1 MGVGSKSNTVERDK
15 PVDGLGGLP
24 KLAAAQGTGKG
35 KPTEDRPAEGVP
47 EPVATAAM
55 LGELGREIEC
65 LSSKGEESVEGF
77 LAVEKDASVE
87 GAEVM
92 FERMV

>member
-1 MGVGSKSNTVERDK
+1 
-15 PVDGLGGLP
+15 
-24 KLAAAQGTGKG
+24 
-35 KPTEDRPAEGVP
+35 
-47 EPVATAAM
+47 M

-65 LSSKGEESVEGF
+65 LGSKGEESVEGF

-92 FERMV
+92 FSLRGGSKEQVDMCIPPVKSGNLRLYKYEHMSNEIHSKYNPRV